1 MNKSLQNVTFT
12 SMCDLSYSFY
22 VFDEE
27 EQIKRLETAGNIRI
41 SIININLYI
50 YSLSSFI
57 INNDDYMYMGNMES
71 I

>member
-1 MNKSLQNVTFT
+1 MNKSLSNVTCT
-12 SMCDLSYSFY
+12 STCDLSYSFY

-41 SIININLYI
+41 SIININLCI